1 MKKVLPFGAA
11 KNKNSEAILMA
22 NYVILTDSSCDFTP
36 ELVQQTG
43 VKVLALSFLLDGK
56 SYKNTPDGSDI
67 PFDVFYSMLRNKK
80 DVKTSAVNQEAFR
93 VFMKTELDAGNDIIY
108 IGFSSGLSATY
119 SAGAIVTKELAEEYP
134 DRKVYSVDSL
144 CASLGQGLLVYLA
157 AMKKKAGATIEEVR
171 DWCENIKLKMC
182 HQFTVDDLMFL
193 KRGGRVSAVT
203 AVAGTMLNIKPVL
216 HVDNE
221 GHLINIAK
229 ARGRKAAIHALFDK
243 MKATY
248 TGEDRTVFI
257 SHGDCLDD
265 AKYLAALIKSE
276 YGIESVI
283 GYVGPVIGAHSGPGT
298 LALFYIGSER

>member
-1 MKKVLPFGAA
+1 
-11 KNKNSEAILMA
+11 MA
-22 NYVILTDSSCDFTP
+22 DYVILTDSSSDLTP
-36 ELVQQTG
+36 ALIKETG
-43 VKVLALSFLLDGK
+43 VKTLALTFLLDGR

-67 PFDVFYSMLRNKK
+67 SFENFYTLLRDKK
-80 DVKTSAVNQEAFR
+80 DVKTSAVNQETFL
-93 VFMKTELDAGNDIIY
+93 VMMKTELEEGKDILY

-119 SAGAIVTKELAEEYP
+119 NAGAIIAKELAEQYP
-134 DRKVYSVDSL
+134 DRKIYTVDSL

-157 AMKKKAGATIEEVR
+157 AMKKKAGASIDEVYAF
-171 DWCENIKLKMC
+171 CESIKLNVC

-203 AVAGTMLNIKPVL
+203 AVAGTMLSIKPVL
-216 HVDNE
+216 HVDND

-229 ARGRKAAIHALFDK
+229 ARGRKASVHALFDK

-248 TGEDRTVFI
+248 KKEYKEVFI
-257 SHGDCLDD
+257 SHGDCIED
-265 AKYLAALIKSE
+265 AEYLASLIKEE
-276 YGIESVI
+276 YGVDCVI